1 MKGMVIKMTR
11 QEARELAVRLAFEIS
26 GSTTGADEILGHLF
40 DREYFESLSEED
52 ELFRAFP
59 DDNSRAYI
67 ERVIR
72 GVDEHNM
79 ELDEYVMKYA
89 KGWKFERISRTALA
103 VMKVCM
109 FETLYMPDVPVGAS
123 VNSAVELS
131 KKYDEQDTVAFVNGI
146 LGSFV
151 REEVKR

>member
-1 MKGMVIKMTR
+1 MTR
-11 QEARELAVRLAFEIS
+11 QEARELAVRLSFEIS
-26 GSTTGADEILGHLF
+26 GSTTGSEEILAQF
-40 DREYFESLSEED
+40 FSREYYETLSAED
-52 ELFRAFP
+52 ELFKNYP

-79 ELDEYVMKYA
+79 ELDGYVMKYA
-89 KGWKFERISRTALA
+89 KGWKFGRISRTALA
-103 VMKVCM
+103 AMKVCM
-109 FETLYMPDVPVGAS
+109 YETLYMPDVPVGAS
-123 VNSAVELS
+123 VNAAVELA
-131 KKYDEQDTVAFVNGI
+131 KKYDEAETVAFVNGV

>member
-1 MKGMVIKMTR
+1 MTR
-11 QEARELAVRLAFEIS
+11 QEARELAVRLVFELS
-26 GSTTGADEILGHLF
+26 GSTTGSEEIIGHF
-40 DREYFESLSEED
+40 FSREYYDSLSEED
-52 ELFRAFP
+52 ELFGAYP

-67 ERVIR
+67 ERVIS
-72 GVDEHNM
+72 GVDQHNM

-89 KGWKFERISRTALA
+89 KGWKFGRISRTALA

-123 VNSAVELS
+123 VNSAIELA
-131 KKYDEQDTVAFVNGI
+131 KKYDEPDTVSFVNGI